1 MPSLIL
7 VTGGTGTLGTHVVQR
22 LHERGYPVRVL
33 SRKARSGAEGV
44 EYVVGDL
51 AKGSGVDDAVA
62 GADVIVHCASSAR
75 GDAEAT
81 QNLVNAANA
90 QKPPPHLVYISI
102 VGVSGIR
109 FGYFQTKLVAEK
121 IVTDSGLPWTLQRAT
136 QFFDYLFG
144 GAKSLTRFPIVPV
157 PKDFR
162 VQPIDPIEVAN
173 KLADLALAPP
183 SGRVPDIGGPEVST
197 WAEMTRQYLRA
208 IKRKRPV
215 VEVWLPMMKEIRAGA
230 LLVDGASGGATNA
243 YGKTTWVEFL
253 ERHLQLAGATAP
265 KTSPGPSS

>member
-22 LHERGYPVRVL
+22 LHERGCPVRVL
-33 SRKARSGAEGV
+33 SRKARSGTEGV

-51 AKGSGVDDAVA
+51 ATGTGVDDAVA
-62 GADVIVHCASSAR
+62 GADVIVHCASSTK

-81 QNLVNAANA
+81 HNLVSAAKA

-109 FGYFQTKLVAEK
+109 FGYFQTKLAAEK
-121 IVTDSGLPWTLQRAT
+121 IVTASGLPWTLQRAT
-136 QFFDYLFG
+136 QFHDYLFG

-162 VQPIDPIEVAN
+162 VQPIDPSKSLTN
-173 KLADLALAPP
+173 LLTSLSAPRRDGCP
-183 SGRVPDIGGPEVST
+183 TSEGRKCP
-197 WAEMTRQYLRA
+197 
-208 IKRKRPV
+208 
-215 VEVWLPMMKEIRAGA
+215 
-230 LLVDGASGGATNA
+230 
-243 YGKTTWVEFL
+243 
-253 ERHLQLAGATAP
+253 
-265 KTSPGPSS
+265 PGLT